1 MLIPPN
7 MQMVV
12 VQEFLQWDA
21 IRKNDYPEK
30 YGIMVYSNEV
40 CLYRD
45 KYYVSFQSN
54 GELLGAR
61 GIGIYMDEI
70 YLDNIHDKESLF
82 NYIDEYLQ

>member
-30 YGIMVYSNEV
+30 YGIIVYSDEV

-45 KYYVSFQSN
+45 KHYVSFQSN
-54 GELLGAR
+54 GELIGAR
-61 GIGIYMDEI
+61 GIYMNEFH
-70 YLDNIHDKESLF
+70 LENIHDKESLF